1 MRGDNS
7 FLEANGMEINFEW
20 HAKSFYLACLNFPP
34 MKSMKIIFSVIV
46 VALLFAF
53 YGGPKIKA
61 SAKDVFADN
70 VDSTINPT
78 KDFFLFANGKWFKN
92 NPIPGSET
100 SWGIGDLV
108 QEEIYKNLRKIN
120 EDAVLANA
128 PVGTDT
134 KKIGNF
140 WGTGM
145 DSLKADKLGLDPL
158 ENELKK
164 IGLVK
169 DVKGVVQTMID
180 FDPLEIGL
188 FYGGFYVGQDAKNS
202 EIMAVN
208 LWQGGLGLPDRDYY
222 FNTDDETK
230 KIREAYVKHVAKIL
244 ELAGNDATLAMKM
257 SDGIMNF
264 ETELA
269 KNSRKLED
277 LRDPYS
283 NYNKMSIDDVTKTLT
298 PSINWRN
305 VCVAHG
311 VSKIDSVIVGQP
323 EFFSSLEK
331 TLQLTDIEVL
341 KAYMRFHLISNYAT
355 FLSVSIDN
363 ENFNFYG
370 KALSGAESQR
380 PRWKRVLDSEES
392 AMGMV
397 LGKLFVKEYF
407 PANTKKRYNDMVE
420 AIRTAYGER
429 IKKLDWMSESTKV
442 KALDKLSKM
451 TKKVGYPD
459 KWKDYSKLVVGA
471 NSYCENMMN
480 AARWSFNDMISK
492 YGKPVDR
499 TEWDMTPQTYNAYY
513 NPSNNEIVLPA
524 AIFTIPGSV
533 DSLIDDAVVYG
544 YGAASTIGHEMTLGF
559 DDEGRNYDAKGN
571 LVSWWTSEDSA
582 KFQVRSAVMI
592 RQFNGY
598 EPLPGK
604 HINGA
609 ASLGENIADYGGV
622 LLGIDAFKKTE
633 QFKKGEKI
641 AGYTPMQRYFMGYAL
656 GWMIQQ
662 RDQELARRLMTDVHA
677 PAKWRVLGPFSNIP
691 EFYNAFNVK
700 AGDPMWRADS
710 VRVSIW

>member
-1 MRGDNS
+1 
-7 FLEANGMEINFEW
+7 
-20 HAKSFYLACLNFPP
+20 
-34 MKSMKIIFSVIV
+34 
-46 VALLFAF
+46 
-53 YGGPKIKA
+53 
-61 SAKDVFADN
+61 
-70 VDSTINPT
+70 
-78 KDFFLFANGKWFKN
+78 
-92 NPIPGSET
+92 
-100 SWGIGDLV
+100 
-108 QEEIYKNLRKIN
+108 
-120 EDAVLANA
+120 
-128 PVGTDT
+128 
-134 KKIGNF
+134 
-140 WGTGM
+140 
-145 DSLKADKLGLDPL
+145 
-158 ENELKK
+158 
-164 IGLVK
+164 
-169 DVKGVVQTMID
+169 
-180 FDPLEIGL
+180 
-188 FYGGFYVGQDAKNS
+188 
-202 EIMAVN
+202 
-208 LWQGGLGLPDRDYY
+208 
-222 FNTDDETK
+222 
-230 KIREAYVKHVAKIL
+230 
-244 ELAGNDATLAMKM
+244 
-257 SDGIMNF
+257 
-264 ETELA
+264 
-269 KNSRKLED
+269 
-277 LRDPYS
+277 
-283 NYNKMSIDDVTKTLT
+283 
-298 PSINWRN
+298 
-305 VCVAHG
+305 
-311 VSKIDSVIVGQP
+311 
-323 EFFSSLEK
+323 
-331 TLQLTDIEVL
+331 
-341 KAYMRFHLISNYAT
+341 
-355 FLSVSIDN
+355 
-363 ENFNFYG
+363 
-370 KALSGAESQR
+370 
-380 PRWKRVLDSEES
+380 
-392 AMGMV
+392 
-397 LGKLFVKEYF
+397 
-407 PANTKKRYNDMVE
+407 
-420 AIRTAYGER
+420 
-429 IKKLDWMSESTKV
+429 MSESTKV

-544 YGAASTIGHEMTLGF
+544 YGAASTIGHEMTHGF